1 LLNITALTIFLISI
15 SACSLKTALA
25 IEEHPK
31 KSIDWDGEGLI
42 FEPMEGNREEILAKH
57 ANERSQPAVMFSP
70 PVEVG
75 GDSLNVID
83 DYEDDL
89 ASIEVYR
96 NDSLE
101 MSIEA
106 SIISPINN
114 FRGVWVVD
122 EHGFFEVA
130 HVEEKPVDP
139 MLPLMFGVRYI
150 RMGSFKIKK
159 RDLTRPSTSKY

>member
-1 LLNITALTIFLISI
+1 
-15 SACSLKTALA
+15 
-25 IEEHPK
+25 
-31 KSIDWDGEGLI
+31 
-42 FEPMEGNREEILAKH
+42 M
-57 ANERSQPAVMFSP
+57 
-70 PVEVG
+70 G

-106 SIISPINN
+106 SVISPINN
-114 FRGVWVVD
+114 FRGIWVMD
-122 EHGFFEVA
+122 DQWFLKVA
-130 HVEEKPVDP
+130 HVEENPVDP

-150 RMGSFKIKK
+150 RMGNLKIKK